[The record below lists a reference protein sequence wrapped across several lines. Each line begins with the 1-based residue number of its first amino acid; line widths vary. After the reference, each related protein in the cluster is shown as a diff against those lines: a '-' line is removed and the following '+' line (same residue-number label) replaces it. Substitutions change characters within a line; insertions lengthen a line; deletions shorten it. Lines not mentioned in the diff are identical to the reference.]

1 MANTTSS
8 DSDHEM
14 DNDEQAIDISY
25 LGSRED
31 SADSRTVASRK
42 RLREQLS
49 DEIQAFLAKG
59 GKIDQVASHVTA
71 DPPKRPSS
79 NYGQRPI

>member
-1 MANTTSS
+1 MASIHS
-8 DSDHEM
+8 PDSDNAL
-14 DNDEQAIDISY
+14 DSDEQTIDISY

-42 RLREQLS
+42 RLRDQLS

-71 DPPKRPSS
+71 DPPKRPNS